1 MKYLNGIPTD
11 FLSQIVNMF
20 MWIFVLGF
28 ALPKLMVYQMT
39 LKLEN
44 STMKLESM
52 CTKAQGMVLK
62 KISKKPDK
70 KLKEQVK
77 NFMEFFAIPPIDLDP
92 YGIVKKFE
100 FLMDQQKERFKY
112 FVNQIAPHLSI
123 EEKAN
128 LMMGLSGSMSLYQ
141 IAKIVRHFLELTKKT
156 KSQYYAMILQMQL
169 PIIERIAKS
178 LMVGTEALSNGWMIG
193 DSIGPFVAANF
204 IGDSK
209 VGESDEDTVVVRKKA
224 KGRSIIVI
232 KAKGPGGRTGN
243 SGRILERLSRK
254 EKIAK
259 IITIDAAAKLEGE
272 KTGTIAEG
280 VGVAMGGVG
289 VERSYIENVA
299 VKKKIP
305 FDSIIIKMSQE
316 EAIMTIRRPIIDA
329 APKVLELL
337 DETIE
342 RTKGKGAVVVIGVGN
357 TSGVGNDRKAAK
369 KSEKEMR
376 KIIKKIEKKE
386 EEKRKRFR
394 FYKSFNSRKS

>member
-299 VKKKIP
+299 VKKRIP

>member
-1 MKYLNGIPTD
+1 
-11 FLSQIVNMF
+11 MF